1 MAEGLGS
8 RLRDVDGH
16 EYVDYL
22 LGLGP
27 MILGHRH
34 PAVTQAVM
42 SAVSELGTC
51 FGLPY
56 ELEIEAA
63 RKVTE
68 AVPGV
73 DLVRFSNS
81 GSEVVGTAVRL
92 ARAHTGRRLIIRFE
106 GHYHGWQDT
115 VYWSN
120 HVDPELAGPASMPR
134 PVPSGPG
141 VPAELAATLIV
152 LTWNDPESFVAVME
166 ERGDEV
172 AAVITE
178 PAVFNTGCILPEPG
192 YLELLREQTRRHG
205 ALLIF
210 DEVITGFR
218 FARGGAQEYFGVTPD
233 LTTMAKGLGGG
244 FPVAAI
250 GGSREAMSMIAEG
263 RYSHSGTYNANTVA
277 CAAVSATMDVLA
289 EPGLYERQRELGET
303 LMSGLRKLAAEA
315 GLPVI
320 VEGLGTVFQVWF
332 SERPIRNWRDAQR
345 YADEELFTRWWQ
357 EMLLRGVL
365 VPPQPVREPV
375 PVAGAHRRRRQRHAQ
390 RRAGGVRR
398 DQPRRLG
405 SNRYGSRSWRQPAEA
420 AGRVTPGRPGS
431 GAAVRAGRGLRR
443 GAGRRARPGR
453 PATCCPPT
461 PSWRPASA
469 SA

>member
-1 MAEGLGS
+1 MAFDEDYQRWAQRSGELFDQASRYIPAGAGSSARTVKFGWKPYPPFMASGSGS
-8 RLRDVDGH
+8 RLTDVDGH

-34 PAVTQAVM
+34 PAVTAAVTR
-42 SAVSELGTC
+42 AVSELGTC

-63 RKVTE
+63 RKVCE

-73 DLVRFSNS
+73 EQVRFSNS
-81 GSEVVGTAVRL
+81 GSEVVGTALRL
-92 ARAHTGRRLIIRFE
+92 ARAHTGRRLVVRFE

-115 VYWSN
+115 IYWSN
-120 HVDPELAGPASMPR
+120 HVDPALAGPASMPR

-141 VPAELAATLIV
+141 VPAELADTLVV
-152 LTWNDPESFVAVME
+152 LSWNDPDSFRRLMA
-166 ERGDEV
+166 ERGDQV

-192 YLELLREQTRRHG
+192 YLELLREQTRQYG

-233 LTTMAKGLGGG
+233 LTTLAKGLGGG

-250 GGSREAMSMIAEG
+250 GGSAEAMSMIAQG
-263 RYSHSGTYNANTVA
+263 RYSHSGTYNANTIA

-289 EPGLYERQRELGET
+289 EPGLFERQRALGGT
-303 LMSGLRKLAAEA
+303 LMDGLRKLGADA

-332 SERPIRNWRDAQR
+332 SEQPIRNWRDAER
-345 YADEELFTRWWQ
+345 YAREDMFTAWWQ

-365 VPPQPVREPV
+365 FHPSQYENLFVSLVHSARDVDDMLNAAEQ
-375 PVAGAHRRRRQRHAQ
+375 AFGAVRRQQ
-390 RRAGGVRR
+390 G
-398 DQPRRLG
+398 
-405 SNRYGSRSWRQPAEA
+405 
-420 AGRVTPGRPGS
+420 
-431 GAAVRAGRGLRR
+431 
-443 GAGRRARPGR
+443 
-453 PATCCPPT
+453 
-461 PSWRPASA
+461 
-469 SA
+469 

>member
-1 MAEGLGS
+1 MGAADLDERTFDERYRHRAQRSNELFTEASRYIPGGAGSSARTVKFGWTPYPPFMAEGLGS

-16 EYVDYL
+16 EYIDYL

-34 PAVTQAVM
+34 PTVTGAVTKAI
-42 SAVSELGTC
+42 SELGTC

-92 ARAHTGRRLIIRFE
+92 ARAHTGRRLVIRFE

-115 VYWSN
+115 IYWSN

-166 ERGDEV
+166 ERGDQV

-178 PAVFNTGCILPEPG
+178 PTVFNTGCILPEPG

-263 RYSHSGTYNANTVA
+263 RCWASR
-277 CAAVSATMDVLA
+277 SATSGST
-289 EPGLYERQRELGET
+289 PGNPAR
-303 LMSGLRKLAAEA
+303 A
-315 GLPVI
+315 
-320 VEGLGTVFQVWF
+320 
-332 SERPIRNWRDAQR
+332 
-345 YADEELFTRWWQ
+345 
-357 EMLLRGVL
+357 
-365 VPPQPVREPV
+365 
-375 PVAGAHRRRRQRHAQ
+375 RRT
-390 RRAGGVRR
+390 
-398 DQPRRLG
+398 PG
-405 SNRYGSRSWRQPAEA
+405 S
-420 AGRVTPGRPGS
+420 AGR
-431 GAAVRAGRGLRR
+431 
-443 GAGRRARPGR
+443 
-453 PATCCPPT
+453 
-461 PSWRPASA
+461 
-469 SA
+469 